1 MSYLALDSN
10 AWQRA
15 ELATEMTF
23 DIADDRRSF
32 HERLPGTIY
41 DFLTR
46 CDEEISELTN
56 FHPNTPQRGCS
67 HYQGKLVTVNPRSS
81 APHARCEG
89 TSLRDYACVTLKKRR
104 RKVRDKARVSPSII
118 KQRFISSPASTIFV
132 VEDEDTFLSRETT
145 TREILES
152 NFSAYR
158 SINYVV
164 SMRSEANRKNI
175 PSSAEQINR
184 ESRGGSVSRWR
195 NYFLVNAKEEKK
207 MQKRKV
213 KMGRVIDGT
222 RSTQYA
228 TVSRI
233 YSPLFSVLLDPGNHI
248 GMAGNRSST
257 TTDSGNEFRWAPI
270 GLCPLP
276 SSLVLPMRSYTLRK
290 EYVSGRYITVHSH
303 EQVRHDGN

>member
-1 MSYLALDSN
+1 
-10 AWQRA
+10 
-15 ELATEMTF
+15 MTF

-32 HERLPGTIY
+32 HERLPA
-41 DFLTR
+41 
-46 CDEEISELTN
+46 
-56 FHPNTPQRGCS
+56 NTPQRGCS

-81 APHARCEG
+81 VPHARCEG

-118 KQRFISSPASTIFV
+118 KQRFISSPASTRFV
-132 VEDEDTFLSRETT
+132 LEDEDTFLSRTSFVEETT

-195 NYFLVNAKEEKK
+195 NYFLVDVCRGIENLLSPIFGVAGS
-207 MQKRKV
+207 RKSHRH
-213 KMGRVIDGT
+213 GRKCK
-222 RSTQYA
+222 
-228 TVSRI
+228 
-233 YSPLFSVLLDPGNHI
+233 
-248 GMAGNRSST
+248 RSST

>member
-1 MSYLALDSN
+1 
-10 AWQRA
+10 
-15 ELATEMTF
+15 MTF

-32 HERLPGTIY
+32 HERLPA
-41 DFLTR
+41 
-46 CDEEISELTN
+46 
-56 FHPNTPQRGCS
+56 NTPQRGCS

-118 KQRFISSPASTIFV
+118 KQRFISSPASTI
-132 VEDEDTFLSRETT
+132 ENLLSP
-145 TREILES
+145 IFGVAGS
-152 NFSAYR
+152 
-158 SINYVV
+158 
-164 SMRSEANRKNI
+164 RK
-175 PSSAEQINR
+175 SHR
-184 ESRGGSVSRWR
+184 HG
-195 NYFLVNAKEEKK
+195 
-207 MQKRKV
+207 RKC
-213 KMGRVIDGT
+213 K
-222 RSTQYA
+222 
-228 TVSRI
+228 
-233 YSPLFSVLLDPGNHI
+233 
-248 GMAGNRSST
+248 RSST